1 VEKQNQKIKKRTN
14 IFLKGAIIA
23 FILFCL
29 LTVFSQLASFTEL
42 EKKQILLEDQLYA
55 MQEDIAELEEE
66 IAQPVDDNYIKRV
79 ARALL
84 NYHLPEEILFFNDLV
99 D

>member
-1 VEKQNQKIKKRTN
+1 MEKQNHKIKKRTN

-23 FILFCL
+23 FIVFCI

-42 EKKQILLEDQLYA
+42 EDKQIALEDQIYD
-55 MQEDIAELEEE
+55 MQEDIAELEED
-66 IAQPVDDNYIKRV
+66 IAQPIDDNYIMRV
-79 ARALL
+79 ARTLL

>member
-1 VEKQNQKIKKRTN
+1 MRRGVNM
-14 IFLKGAIIA
+14 A
-23 FILFCL
+23 
-29 LTVFSQLASFTEL
+29 FTEL